1 MRSRNTAQQTAYLV
15 GRHRK
20 VPVSSAAVRGKCGCI
35 ETRGTVGY
43 VTSRMPRIVRYSWP
57 SSVVPRRMLLG
68 FQVKSSACLQ
78 LITCRSLSQS
88 SRGLSYHGAGST
100 RNLVTV
106 TFLYQQQQPHG
117 STASCPSVHP
127 SVPMSSRKCRP
138 TQQEDENNFRDQQLP
153 RKFRTTRQNGVF
165 FRTKGQSYNA
175 SRSGGLCVPARSI
188 NNQITVAIVAT
199 PSDSIIFLPV
209 LSDPHLHFPFSFLR
223 PLIFYPMSDRSQTV
237 RNRHATSRNDFR
249 RHILTYRTV

>member
-1 MRSRNTAQQTAYLV
+1 MQIAISELAWST
-15 GRHRK
+15 
-20 VPVSSAAVRGKCGCI
+20 
-35 ETRGTVGY
+35 
-43 VTSRMPRIVRYSWP
+43 
-57 SSVVPRRMLLG
+57 VPR
-68 FQVKSSACLQ
+68 
-78 LITCRSLSQS
+78 
-88 SRGLSYHGAGST
+88 YGAGST
-100 RNLVTV
+100 RNLVTA
-106 TFLYQQQQPHG
+106 TSLYQQQQPHG
-117 STASCPSVHP
+117 STASCPSVRL
-127 SVPMSSRKCRP
+127 SLPMSSRKCRP

-209 LSDPHLHFPFSFLR
+209 LSVPHLHFPFSFLR
-223 PLIFYPMSDRSQTV
+223 PLILYPMSDRSQTV
-237 RNRHATSRNDFR
+237 RNRHATSPNDFR

>member
-1 MRSRNTAQQTAYLV
+1 MQIAISGLAWST
-15 GRHRK
+15 
-20 VPVSSAAVRGKCGCI
+20 VPP
-35 ETRGTVGY
+35 Y
-43 VTSRMPRIVRYSWP
+43 
-57 SSVVPRRMLLG
+57 
-68 FQVKSSACLQ
+68 
-78 LITCRSLSQS
+78 
-88 SRGLSYHGAGST
+88 GAGST
-100 RNLVTV
+100 RNLVTA
-106 TFLYQQQQPHG
+106 TSLYQQQQPHG

-209 LSDPHLHFPFSFLR
+209 LSVPISTFPSPFCDLLSFIPCLTDHKLYAIVTQPALTTSVVIFS
-223 PLIFYPMSDRSQTV
+223 
-237 RNRHATSRNDFR
+237 
-249 RHILTYRTV
+249 RTELCNNGDTTHRKRQES